1 MRRETANHNNQ
12 HINKEMKLSL
22 NLFTHRLN
30 VELRRKR
37 RLLTATDC
45 AKELGLNPMTVRN
58 YGRIQK
64 IKREGTKV
72 VGLSH
77 QTAFLYDLDEV
88 RKVAFK

>member
-1 MRRETANHNNQ
+1 
-12 HINKEMKLSL
+12 MKLSL
-22 NLFTHRLN
+22 NLFTHKLTIS
-30 VELRRKR
+30 LRRKR

-72 VGLSH
+72 VGLSN